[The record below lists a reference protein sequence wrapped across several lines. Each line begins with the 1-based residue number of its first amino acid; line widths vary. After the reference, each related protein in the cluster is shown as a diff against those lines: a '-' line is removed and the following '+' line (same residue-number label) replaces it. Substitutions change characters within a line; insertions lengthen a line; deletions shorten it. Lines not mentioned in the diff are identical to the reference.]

1 MSREEVDKALKDRE
15 MFIKEIALAIKHFM
29 TYCQSS
35 NIQPHVGL
43 GIIVSGMYTE
53 LIKVLATSEEVGKL
67 VSRDKITEP
76 VLDIFYGCNNLML
89 KELDRVRDNRCT

>member
-1 MSREEVDKALKDRE
+1 MSREELDKTLKDRE
-15 MFIKEIALAIKHFM
+15 MFIEEIALTIKHFM
-29 TYCQSS
+29 KYCQSR
-35 NIQPHVGL
+35 NVQPHVGL

-53 LIKVLATSEEVGKL
+53 LIKVLATSEEAGKL
-67 VSRDKITEP
+67 VGRDKVIEP